1 MRKHANKNMKKKNL
15 LLAFAWALS
24 LPAAA
29 QLKVESVEISGKD
42 IHARDTGFTPEI
54 NMPLLHPPTDPAAA
68 NINDALYIDL
78 FGTLAPLKASKTFD
92 VGILV
97 GTTAQEFSV
106 TRNDR
111 IFTVEFNTETCG
123 AYCENHQ
130 LVFAFDARTG
140 RRITAA
146 DVLTSPG
153 QREVLRLL
161 RRQKTAAYSEQIRI
175 NRSELREQRHR
186 KAAKDVIDDLRAR
199 IELNTECL
207 SQARMPVTG
216 EAMRWHRIN
225 PVKDA
230 LLVTTSRCSNHA
242 MRALDDVDQVTV
254 KIPYADITEHLTP
267 YGRALFLGEGEGK
280 PAGVFGQVLRGKIG
294 ANPITM
300 ILSNDDGE
308 AVYGSY
314 FYNRQRKKLE
324 VSGRRRGKTIELT
337 ETAGEDLTPTGRLAL
352 TIDGLTV
359 KGKWTDMTGTR
370 QFEVVAGAP

>member
-1 MRKHANKNMKKKNL
+1 MRISRMKKKNW
-15 LLAFAWALS
+15 LLAFAWVLS

-29 QLKVESVEISGKD
+29 QLKVESVDISGKD
-42 IHARDTGFTPEI
+42 AHARDTGFKPEI
-54 NMPLLHPPTDPAAA
+54 AMPLVHPLTDPAAA
-68 NINDALYIDL
+68 NINDALYIEL
-78 FGTLAPLKASKTFD
+78 FGTLAPLKAGKRFD
-92 VGILV
+92 VGILE

-111 IFTVEFNTETCG
+111 LFSVEFNTESCG
-123 AYCENHQ
+123 AYCENYQ

-146 DVLTSPG
+146 DVLTNPG

-161 RRQKTAAYSEQIRI
+161 RRQKTVAYSEQIRI
-175 NRSELREQRHR
+175 NRADLREQRRR
-186 KAAKDVIDDLRAR
+186 KAAKDVIDDLQAR
-199 IELNTECL
+199 IELNTDCL

-216 EAMRWHRIN
+216 EAIRWHRIN
-225 PVKDA
+225 PARDA
-230 LLVTTSRCSNHA
+230 LLVTSSRCSNHA

-254 KIPYADITEHLTP
+254 RIPYADIAEHLTP
-267 YGRALFLGEGEGK
+267 YGRALFLGQGEGK
-280 PAGVFGQVLRGKIG
+280 PTAIFGQVLRGKIG

-324 VSGRRRGKTIELT
+324 VSGQRRGKTIELT

-359 KGKWTDMTGTR
+359 KGKWSDMTGTR